1 MKKFISMAIMA
12 AMILTMAGCS
22 DNKENSSIPSESSST
37 SDVSKPESELF
48 LSNMAGI
55 DLSQLESYTAKIS
68 PVPAVDLDTVLVM
81 KCKSG
86 YADTAVDILN
96 ENYAQTIS
104 YIRQYP
110 FGVAKVE
117 GARLYKIGD
126 IVMFILAGNIADSDA
141 TAEDEAKLAA
151 SEYEIIDNVIKSLFG
166 TLPKNLAVIKEP
178 ELPDNGGEFDGGFDD
193 FEDMPIIGG

>member
-1 MKKFISMAIMA
+1 MSR
-12 AMILTMAGCS
+12 
-22 DNKENSSIPSESSST
+22 
-37 SDVSKPESELF
+37 SKPL
-48 LSNMAGI
+48 LSNMADI
-55 DLSQLESYTAKIS
+55 DPAQLESYTAKQSAIT
-68 PVPAVDLDTVLVM
+68 AVYPDTVLVM

-86 YADTAVDILN
+86 YKDTAVDILN

-110 FGVAKVE
+110 FDVAKVE
-117 GARLYKIGD
+117 GARIYKVGD

-151 SEYEIIDNVIKSLFG
+151 SEYEKIDNVIKSIFG

-178 ELPDNGGEFDGGFDD
+178 EIPDNGGFDN

>member
-86 YADTAVDILN
+86 YAETAVDILN

>member
-1 MKKFISMAIMA
+1 M
-12 AMILTMAGCS
+12 TMS
-22 DNKENSSIPSESSST
+22 R
-37 SDVSKPESELF
+37 SKPL
-48 LSNMAGI
+48 LSNMADI
-55 DLSQLESYTAKIS
+55 DPAQLESYTAKQSAIT
-68 PVPAVDLDTVLVM
+68 AVYPDTVLVM

-96 ENYAQTIS
+96 ENYARTIS

-110 FGVAKVE
+110 FDVAKVE
-117 GARLYKIGD
+117 GARIYKVGD

-151 SEYEIIDNVIKSLFG
+151 SEYEKIDNVIKSIFG

-178 ELPDNGGEFDGGFDD
+178 EIPDNGGFDIGFDN